1 MYYKS
6 GTIKGELM
14 LKYRLEITLSR
25 MSLKD
30 LSVLIDCVDEL
41 DATKTFTRLIRDL
54 EENPGPYIMETDDG
68 MFMFHTEEVLCLS
81 WTEVEQPSINYTT
94 YNTSYTTWPMTLTKA
109 V

>member
-1 MYYKS
+1 
-6 GTIKGELM
+6 M

-41 DATKTFTRLIRDL
+41 DAAKTFTRLIRDL

-81 WTEVEQPSINYTT
+81 WTEVEQPTSNFNNYNTT
-94 YNTSYTTWPMTLTKA
+94 YTYNPIEFPSGYVDAILKKG